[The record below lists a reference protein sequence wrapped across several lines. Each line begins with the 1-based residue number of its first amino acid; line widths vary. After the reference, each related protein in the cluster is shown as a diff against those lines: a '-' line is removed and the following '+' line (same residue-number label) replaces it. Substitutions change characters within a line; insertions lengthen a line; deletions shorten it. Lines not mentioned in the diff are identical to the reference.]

1 MKKKALAGFRTLIGL
16 IGSRNSQANQKKHG
30 KKHFLQAG
38 SKILNAFCKFL
49 KNFSVR
55 ILKQLRDL
63 LSRRMFPN
71 LVRLLTLQKLGGSYF
86 QKCRRF
92 RERKVK
98 MENRK
103 ISKWENFFPQKG
115 HFFNTTHHV
124 DTQEHGW
131 KPSNEGFISIATE
144 DDIVPELLLTVC
156 GCKSYNC
163 SNRSCKSCHKFC
175 ENIDPKEILGD
186 DSSDVKVISTT
197 KKERTVNNYLH
208 ICVSCLLVVLMFVH
222 NNCCRKTISD
232 C

>member
-1 MKKKALAGFRTLIGL
+1 MAGFRTLIGL

-49 KNFSVR
+49 NNFSVR
-55 ILKQLRDL
+55 ILKQSRDL

-71 LVRLLTLQKLGGSYF
+71 LVRLLTLQKVGGSYF

-103 ISKWENFFPQKG
+103 ISRWENFFPQKG

-124 DTQEHGW
+124 NTQEHGW
-131 KPSNEGFISIATE
+131 KPSNEDLISIATE

-156 GCKSYNC
+156 GCKSSNC
-163 SNRSCKSCHKFC
+163 SKRSCKSCHKFC

-186 DSSDVKVISTT
+186 DSSDVEGDIDDE
-197 KKERTVNNYLH
+197 ERKNEE
-208 ICVSCLLVVLMFVH
+208 
-222 NNCCRKTISD
+222 
-232 C
+232 